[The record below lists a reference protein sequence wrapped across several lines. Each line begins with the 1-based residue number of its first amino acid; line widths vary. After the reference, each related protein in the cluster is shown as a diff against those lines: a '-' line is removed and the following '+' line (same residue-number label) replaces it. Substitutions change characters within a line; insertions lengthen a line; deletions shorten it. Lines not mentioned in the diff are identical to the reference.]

1 MEAVFISKLK
11 PFLDAV
17 AGEME
22 LYVPRKRQQYYFY
35 DRYNPDE
42 DKTVE
47 FNNVRTC
54 STVKEFL
61 FPTCELAAVYPK
73 AAQPEEIKPF
83 AVFGLK
89 NCNLCSL
96 EILDSVFAE
105 PEMEDASYV
114 KRRENMLIISS
125 DCTEPDE
132 SCFCSLFDGRPFSQR
147 GYDLNVSE
155 VKGGFL
161 IEAGSQKGQDFIS
174 RHSELFSEA
183 DEALIAERAKNRAKA
198 QEQLEQINAEYKLDA
213 PIRQIVESAQ
223 DSDVFD
229 AEAESCVEC
238 QACTRICPTCHCF
251 YLYDTK
257 KTDYFA
263 KIKMWDSC
271 VRMAYAAVAGGENPR
286 KIVGDRIR
294 HRLMHKFV
302 YFPDRSGINM
312 CVGCGRCMDACTGGI
327 DTREALKKLNE
338 EFKNKSKGQASV
350 RK

>member
-35 DRYNPDE
+35 GRYNPNE
-42 DKTVE
+42 DKAVE
-47 FNNVRTC
+47 LNNVRTC

-73 AAQPEEIKPF
+73 PTQPEEIKPF

-89 NCNLCSL
+89 NCDLCSL
-96 EILDSVFAE
+96 EILDNVFAE
-105 PEMEDASYV
+105 PELEDASYV

-125 DCTEPDE
+125 DCNEPGE
-132 SCFCSLFDGRPFSQR
+132 SCFCNLFDGKPFSQR

-161 IEAGSQKGQDFIS
+161 IEASSQKGQEFIS

-183 DEALIAERAKNRAKA
+183 DEALLAERAKNRDRA
-198 QEQLEQINAEYKLDA
+198 
-213 PIRQIVESAQ
+213 QIVESAQ
-223 DSDVFD
+223 DSEAFD
-229 AEAESCVEC
+229 LEAKDCVEC

-251 YLYDTK
+251 YLYDTSRA
-257 KTDYFA
+257 DYFA
-263 KIKMWDSC
+263 KMKMWDSC

-286 KIVGDRIR
+286 KIIGDRIR
-294 HRLMHKFV
+294 HRIMHKFV
-302 YFPDRSGINM
+302 YFPGE
-312 CVGCGRCMDACTGGI
+312 V
-327 DTREALKKLNE
+327 LKKLNE
-338 EFKNKSKGQASV
+338 EFKDKSKGRASV